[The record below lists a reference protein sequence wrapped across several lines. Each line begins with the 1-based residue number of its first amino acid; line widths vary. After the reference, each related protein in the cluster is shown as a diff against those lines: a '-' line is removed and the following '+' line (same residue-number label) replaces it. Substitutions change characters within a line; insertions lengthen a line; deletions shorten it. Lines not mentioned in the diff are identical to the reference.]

1 MTSGKISG
9 LALLVLGAGLLSGC
23 TMTGPANLRVHEVD
37 IYGAGA
43 QRLAWVY
50 GDLGGSASSS
60 VKIGGQ
66 AVTLR
71 AQVSDALATPG
82 SLSVNGKAAYVTTAG
97 SLAPRFTLAREGS
110 GALTVTSLAPAGQL
124 QSVYYTDGAGWQRL
138 SGVTGTALGTPVT
151 GLRGAGQLTDAE
163 ADALTRALSNQGALA
178 VAVLS
183 PASTLP
189 DAALSVEPRPAEQ
202 RRTVLYVLSSAQI
215 AVGGT
220 TTTSTTTT
228 TVTTPAPT
236 TPVPT
241 TGGRVNFSEVAS
253 GTNANTAAAGVVL
266 ARTASEARALYATAY
281 GRQTGV
287 PTPPT
292 LAAGETLVGVFMG
305 QRPTGGYS
313 VRVTSAAAQGTALAL
328 RVQVN
333 APGAGSITTQALT
346 SPWTI
351 VRVSG
356 TFSSASVLDQ
366 LGQPLRSP
374 SGGNDR

>member
-1 MTSGKISG
+1 MTSGKISR

-23 TMTGPANLRVHEVD
+23 TMTGPANLRVHEVN

-50 GDLGGSASSS
+50 GDLGGAASSS

-71 AQVSDALATPG
+71 AQVSDPLATPG
-82 SLSVNGKAAYVTTAG
+82 SLSVDGKAAYVAKAG
-97 SLAPRFTLAREGS
+97 SLAPRFTLARESS
-110 GALTVTSLAPAGQL
+110 GAFTVTSLAPAGQV
-124 QSVYYTDGAGWQRL
+124 QTVYYTDGTNWQRL
-138 SGVTGTALGTPVT
+138 SSVTGTALGAPVS

-183 PASTLP
+183 PAATLP
-189 DAALSVEPRPAEQ
+189 DAALNVEPRPSEQ
-202 RRTVLYVLSSAQI
+202 RRTALYVLGSAQI
-215 AVGGT
+215 ALSGT

-228 TVTTPAPT
+228 TVITPAPT
-236 TPVPT
+236 SPT
-241 TGGRVNFSEVAS
+241 SGGRVNFSEVAS
-253 GTNANTAAAGVVL
+253 GTNANTAAAGVLL

-281 GRQTGV
+281 GRQTGI
-287 PTPPT
+287 PTPPA

-313 VRVTSAAAQGTALAL
+313 VRVTGATGQGSTLAL

-333 APGAGSITTQALT
+333 APGPGAITTQALT

-356 TFSSASVLDQ
+356 SFSAASVLDQ
-366 LGQPLRSP
+366 LGQPLRGP
-374 SGGNDR
+374 GGNDR